1 MVFLSYVF
9 IMQLWDDWDDS
20 PRFLKLRCQRGWIIA
35 DFADVKLKD
44 VDDGKWLQAGL

>member
-1 MVFLSYVF
+1 MIGMTPPGS
-9 IMQLWDDWDDS
+9 WSDATE
-20 PRFLKLRCQRGWIIA
+20 RGWIIA